1 MKARILPS
9 KLMSKKQI
17 KARDEEID
25 RQIVERDRKFAM
37 ENDAMVLWVIH
48 LVHKHGKKR
57 LRRFFDRC
65 FEEHEALRE
74 FYQLEPEEMGWLY
87 TRKLKEIGVDIEAW
101 YAEKL
106 GEQQSK

>member
-1 MKARILPS
+1 MKARIPYR
-9 KLMSKKQI
+9 KRMSKNEER
-17 KARDEEID
+17 AMNDEIN
-25 RQIVERDRKFAM
+25 RQVVENDRKFAM

-74 FYQLEPEEMGWLY
+74 FYQFSNEDMGWLY

-106 GEQQSK
+106 GEQKK

>member
-1 MKARILPS
+1 
-9 KLMSKKQI
+9 
-17 KARDEEID
+17 
-25 RQIVERDRKFAM
+25 
-37 ENDAMVLWVIH
+37 MVLWVIH

-65 FEEHEALRE
+65 FEEHEALRG
-74 FYQLEPEEMGWLY
+74 FYQLEPDEMGWLY

>member
-1 MKARILPS
+1 MKARIPPS

-37 ENDAMVLWVIH
+37 ENDAMVLWMIH
-48 LVHKHGKKR
+48 ITHKHGKKR
-57 LRRFFDRC
+57 LRRFFDAC
-65 FEEHEALRE
+65 FEEHERLRE
-74 FYQLEPEEMGWLY
+74 NFQFSNDEMGWLY
-87 TRKLKEIGVDIEAW
+87 SRLLKDIGVDIEAW

-106 GEQQSK
+106 GEHKE

>member
-25 RQIVERDRKFAM
+25 RQIIERDRKFAM

-65 FEEHEALRE
+65 FEEHEALRA
-74 FYQLEPEEMGWLY
+74 FYQLEPEEMVWLY

>member
-1 MKARILPS
+1 MKARIPPS

-37 ENDAMVLWVIH
+37 ENDAMVLWMIH
-48 LVHKHGKKR
+48 ITHKHGKKR
-57 LRRFFDRC
+57 LRRFFDTC
-65 FEEHEALRE
+65 FEEHERLRE
-74 FYQLEPEEMGWLY
+74 NFQFSNDEMGWLY
-87 TRKLKEIGVDIEAW
+87 SRLLKDIGVDIEAW

-106 GEQQSK
+106 GERKE

>member
-25 RQIVERDRKFAM
+25 RQIIERDRKFAM

-65 FEEHEALRE
+65 FEEHEALRA

>member
-1 MKARILPS
+1 MKARIPPS
-9 KLMSKKQI
+9 KFMSKKQI

-37 ENDAMVLWVIH
+37 ENDAMVLWMIH
-48 LVHKHGKKR
+48 VTHKHGKKR

-106 GEQQSK
+106 GEQKSK